1 MHELNAVAEIGLT
14 SLSLHFPTKSLICPI
29 VHVTIL
35 FVCYTNTVTEFL
47 FIKVSSFYRVT
58 LCRAR
63 SCESKSSVCLLIL
76 WRWCRPMFFSHVLEF
91 FENNFES
98 VAIAVKTARCRCK
111 LRYVPKFTAASRG
124 ALHAIA
130 RLLLLNH
137 PLIIFMHI
145 FYSIVH
151 VLALWQVSLTRVM
164 LSQGGPRDA
173 VLEVFPLNEI
183 ANVGAPGSE
192 DPRLISREIIF
203 EVFQPMWWRYLNVTD
218 GQTDDLA
225 WHNRALA

>member
-1 MHELNAVAEIGLT
+1 MMMMMHELNAVAEIGLT

-47 FIKVSSFYRVT
+47 FIKVSNFYRVT

-124 ALHAIA
+124 APCDSTAVVTESPAYNFHAHLLQYCTRSCALTSVVNKSHAIA
-130 RLLLLNH
+130 GRT
-137 PLIIFMHI
+137 
-145 FYSIVH
+145 
-151 VLALWQVSLTRVM
+151 TRC
-164 LSQGGPRDA
+164 S
-173 VLEVFPLNEI
+173 
-183 ANVGAPGSE
+183 VGSVPVEWDRQCWGSGE
-192 DPRLISREIIF
+192 RRP
-203 EVFQPMWWRYLNVTD
+203 
-218 GQTDDLA
+218 
-225 WHNRALA
+225 